1 LNSNTDKCVI
11 ERIINKRRINGKLE
25 YFIKWFGWG
34 DDHCSWKEY
43 SKDWD
48 MVDQEKA
55 LTFERELTNGES
67 LNIPGTTL
75 NLNHK
80 NSVEIET
87 EDKGKM
93 IEDVEEFTPISGML
107 SNKVLSSKDP
117 HFKTIEKVVKDI
129 NDFPNLYANQS
140 ESITRIAS
148 RKNPL
153 PLFPDIENATDC
165 ELLNWIEQVKRC
177 DVLTEQITSN
187 FDFWV
192 NVVKSIIQD
201 K

>member
-1 LNSNTDKCVI
+1 
-11 ERIINKRRINGKLE
+11 
-25 YFIKWFGWG
+25 
-34 DDHCSWKEY
+34 
-43 SKDWD
+43 

-80 NSVEIET
+80 KSVEIET

-93 IEDVEEFTPISGML
+93 IEDAEEFTPISGML
-107 SNKVLSSKDP
+107 SNKVLSSKDT
-117 HFKTIEKVVKDI
+117 HFKTIEKVVEDI
-129 NDFPNLYANQS
+129 NDFSNLYANQS
-140 ESITRIAS
+140 ESITRFAS
-148 RKNPL
+148 KKNPL

-165 ELLNWIEQVKRC
+165 ELLNWIEQVNHC
-177 DVLTEQITSN
+177 DVLSEQITSN

-192 NVVKSIIQD
+192 NVVKSILQD